1 MAGRRKIAERG
12 ADEIPGTAA
21 GEAVFAAPWQA
32 RAFAIAVTLSR
43 AGRFAWDEF
52 RAALIA
58 EIAAVETH
66 HDDARHSG
74 DAVHAGDPGAA
85 AGDAYYESWLA
96 ALERMIRAKGLLAP
110 AEIERRAAA
119 IAASPPARTR
129 ARSSGP
135 ITIA

>member
-12 ADEIPGTAA
+12 ADEIPGA
-21 GEAVFAAPWQA
+21 AVFAAPWQA

-58 EIAAVETH
+58 EIAAGESD

-74 DAVHAGDPGAA
+74 DAVHTDDAGV
-85 AGDAYYESWLA
+85 AGEAYYESWLA

>member
-1 MAGRRKIAERG
+1 MAERRKIAERA
-12 ADEIPGTAA
+12 ADEISDAA
-21 GEAVFAAPWQA
+21 ADGAVFAEPWQA

-58 EIAAVETH
+58 EIGADET
-66 HDDARHSG
+66 DRGDARHVG
-74 DAVHAGDPGAA
+74 DAAHPADAGAA
-85 AGDAYYESWLA
+85 AGAAYYESWLA
-96 ALERMIRAKGLLAP
+96 ALERMIHAKGLLAP

-119 IAASPPARTR
+119 IAASPPARTK
-129 ARSSGP
+129 ARTSGP